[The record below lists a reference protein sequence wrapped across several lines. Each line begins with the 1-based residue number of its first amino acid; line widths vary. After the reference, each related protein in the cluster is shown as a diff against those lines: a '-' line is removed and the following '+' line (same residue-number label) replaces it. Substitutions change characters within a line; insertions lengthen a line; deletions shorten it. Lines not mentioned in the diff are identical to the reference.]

1 MRLIVDSQSTTE
13 GEAIVDINMTPLID
27 VRLVLLIMFFITIPM
42 QTQSVSINLPQGNPP
57 PPKVEV
63 PVVTLGIDFDNS
75 LSWNGVPIT
84 SEADLQAHLR
94 QIAAVP
100 EDIRPEFHIQ
110 PNRLASYKTVVHV
123 MADAQRLGVTDIG
136 ITGQAQFV
144 EQ

>member
-1 MRLIVDSQSTTE
+1 MSLIVDSQSTTE

-27 VRLVLLIMFFITIPM
+27 VMLVLLIMFIITIPM

-75 LSWNGVPIT
+75 LSWNGVPII

-100 EDIRPEFHIQ
+100 EDIRPEFHI
-110 PNRLASYKTVVHV
+110 
-123 MADAQRLGVTDIG
+123 
-136 ITGQAQFV
+136 
-144 EQ
+144 